1 VKRTHVE
8 LAEQKVVGGHLDHFR
23 STIKEHYRVLTSAGL
38 AQLFG
43 QMIRNSREIIIPL
56 YAADVIG
63 LDVQAIGW
71 VVSISAGIDM
81 SLFYPAGYIMDRWG
95 RKFAI
100 IPCFLIQAIGM
111 ALVPLTG
118 SFVALTAVATLI
130 GFGNGLGS
138 GTMMTLGTDLAPPGA
153 RGEFLGVWRFIGD
166 GGTTGA
172 PLIIGSVADL
182 VGLQIAPLVMSGS
195 GLIAVFIFAFFVPE
209 TLKKKQQVTTG

>member
-1 VKRTHVE
+1 
-8 LAEQKVVGGHLDHFR
+8 
-23 STIKEHYRVLTSAGL
+23 
-38 AQLFG
+38 
-43 QMIRNSREIIIPL
+43 
-56 YAADVIG
+56 
-63 LDVQAIGW
+63 

-95 RKFAI
+95 SKFAI